1 MGHGKNKRKQRSP
14 RTLKNQVWQRYQK
27 MLAFGESKYE
37 AKRNDAMKDKIY
49 SFSTYE
55 SYRKHANY
63 FCDWLREHYP
73 ECKRIEDG
81 RQYIQEWL
89 DYQNSRGLSAWT
101 LKLEAAALCKLY
113 GITDGDPD
121 HPVTPDRRRE
131 DIKRGRA
138 AAVRDSGFSEEQNAD
153 LIDVCRCTGLRREEL
168 RQLTGDCLER
178 IGEGTYVLHITRGTK
193 GGRHRTVPL
202 MGEPERVRRVAEIIG
217 RAGSEKVFGRINS
230 HADIHSYRA
239 QYATDVYNR
248 YARPIEEIP
257 PAERYVCRRDCAGI
271 VLDKRAM
278 RIASEAL
285 GHSRINVIAGH
296 YLKNI
301 GIPQNKCQLMI

>member
-73 ECKRIEDG
+73 ACKRIEDG

-113 GITDGDPD
+113 GIADGDPE
-121 HPVTPDRRRE
+121 HPVTPDRRRA

-138 AAVRDSGFSEEQNAD
+138 AAVRDNGFSEEQNAD
-153 LIDVCRCTGLRREEL
+153 LIDVCRCTGLRL
-168 RQLTGDCLER
+168 RSSD
-178 IGEGTYVLHITRGTK
+178 
-193 GGRHRTVPL
+193 VP
-202 MGEPERVRRVAEIIG
+202 VRR
-217 RAGSEKVFGRINS
+217 RCSAGSTAMRTYTAIGQSMRRTCTAGMPDRKKKS
-230 HADIHSYRA
+230 HRQSGMSAD
-239 QYATDVYNR
+239 
-248 YARPIEEIP
+248 
-257 PAERYVCRRDCAGI
+257 GI
-271 VLDKRAM
+271 VRVLCW
-278 RIASEAL
+278 ISEL
-285 GHSRINVIAGH
+285 CGLLRKHWGIAGSTW
-296 YLKNI
+296 LRDI
-301 GIPQNKCQLMI
+301 I